1 MKAIIEIKENQR
13 ELIAHHLANPET
25 KLLNHN
31 QEETDDIK
39 AADYLQVEITMEQL
53 TFKPRKKREGNE

>member
-25 KLLNHN
+25 KLLDADRKP
-31 QEETDDIK
+31 TDDIK
-39 AADYLQVEITMEQL
+39 SADFLQVEITMEQL
-53 TFKPRKKREGNE
+53 TFKPRKKRD